1 MDADDKKDLPYFSVQ
16 AKKSQEQSAMLEA
29 SAPLDGDGNDAH
41 DYFGA
46 DDGVHIILMKCSKL
60 GGQLD
65 DDHLNEE
72 NVDGMLREVQSP

>member
-29 SAPLDGDGNDAH
+29 SAPLDAH

>member
-29 SAPLDGDGNDAH
+29 SAPLDDDGNDAH

-46 DDGVHIILMKCSKL
+46 RDGVHIILMRCSRL
-60 GGQLD
+60 GEDSL
-65 DDHLNEE
+65 
-72 NVDGMLREVQSP
+72 MMIT